1 MGSGLSRN
9 NRIHGKKGSK
19 RGLLIGAGLVAAT
32 VVIGVIVYLPLPV
45 SDHPNDSKVDNL
57 ANAEPPDSIN
67 EVTNAPPETV
77 RTNTPTSSGGPQDPI
92 TEEPLPKGLEA
103 LKALAEKGDAKAQNK
118 LGEKY
123 YYGRG
128 VEKDYK
134 KAINWYRKAAEQGND
149 SGQTMTGV
157 MYRRGWGVEED
168 DEEAVKWFRKAAEQ
182 GHAWGQDNLGD
193 MYDEG
198 EGVEEDDER
207 AVFWYRKAAAQG
219 WQWAQYNLGMMY
231 MKGEGVEKNIRQAYL
246 WYSLA
251 AEQDDEDSKKR
262 KKETAGQL
270 TSEDIKKV
278 NQWTKQWSVWKLAR
292 GWPEN
297 PQASEGPFAALEKKF
312 GFRVHYEGDDIFTG
326 DPNREDNPAKPIEP
340 DELNRLPGI
349 MEKALAKY
357 PPWVVQKY
365 LHRVRWVEDLFLK
378 GENVEGAADHPTRS
392 FYVEVSENNES
403 YSDIEVEVTFHHEFA
418 HILDEEFPF
427 PKEAWRACNPEGFIY
442 KEREDDPGKELWG
455 KGFVSNYAQSE
466 IDEDFC
472 ELTGL
477 IFAQPR
483 KARLLI
489 DNFPRLQ
496 AKYRLWLKFY
506 QKIDPDYFTEERF
519 FPEGLID
526 PDLPHPELVSHDD
539 LVDLNGTYLYLPTG
553 RPYSARALEY
563 RDKKKT
569 KKKYETLYRDGKGM
583 STSWYFYKDGKLK
596 QIDKYKDGKRISD
609 IYFHSNGQKSER
621 HYENDKLNG
630 LSTWW
635 DKEGKLEH
643 KDKYQDSK
651 RISSIFFHPN
661 GEKRREQYYKNGKVD
676 GIVTR
681 WHDNGQKAYGATY
694 RDGKQIEPTVKRWN
708 RDGSPK
714 TLK

>member
-1 MGSGLSRN
+1 MSIYISRGEETSGPYSLEQVQEYLAEGLLLPTDLAWLEGMENWVPLSELVWEAAYPEIVGSTE
-9 NRIHGKKGSK
+9 KKGSQK
-19 RGLLIGAGLVAAT
+19 GLLIGAGLMAAAA
-32 VVIGVIVYLPLPV
+32 VIGVFVYLGN
-45 SDHPNDSKVDNL
+45 NDSVAFDENNPDDFTVLEQTNSTASIPLEDGAGKNNL
-57 ANAEPPDSIN
+57 ANHQLP
-67 EVTNAPPETV
+67 V
-77 RTNTPTSSGGPQDPI
+77 DP
-92 TEEPLPKGLEA
+92 
-103 LKALAEKGDAKAQNK
+103 KAQYK

-123 YYGRG
+123 YFGNG
-128 VEKDYK
+128 VEKDSE
-134 KAINWYRKAAEQGND
+134 KAIKWYRKAADQGHAKAQY
-149 SGQTMTGV
+149 SLGV
-157 MYRRGWGVEED
+157 MYD
-168 DEEAVKWFRKAAEQ
+168 S
-182 GHAWGQDNLGD
+182 
-193 MYDEG
+193 G
-198 EGVEEDDER
+198 EGVEEDDEQ
-207 AVFWYRKAAAQG
+207 AVDWYRKAAGQGHAMAQS
-219 WQWAQYNLGMMY
+219 NLGAMY
-231 MKGEGVEKNIRQAYL
+231 YNGEGVEKNIRRAYL
-246 WYSLA
+246 WMSLA
-251 AEQDDEDSKKR
+251 ANQEHKIAEKNRPKAAAELMPEQIAQLDKWV
-262 KKETAGQL
+262 KE
-270 TSEDIKKV
+270 
-278 NQWTKQWSVWKLAR
+278 WSAWKLAR

-427 PKEAWRACNPEGFIY
+427 PKEAWRACNPEGFVY
-442 KEREDDPGKELWG
+442 KEREDDPGKDLWE

-466 IDEDFC
+466 IDEDFP

-477 IFAQPR
+477 IFAEPR

-506 QKIDPDYFTEERF
+506 QKIDPDYFTDERF
-519 FPEGLID
+519 FPAGLID
-526 PDLPHPELVSHDD
+526 PDLPHPELVSHED

-553 RPYSARALEY
+553 RPYSAKALEY

-569 KKKYETLYRDGKGM
+569 QKKYETLYRDGKEV
-583 STSWYFYKDGKLK
+583 SESWYFYKDGKLE
-596 QIDKYKDGKRISD
+596 Q
-609 IYFHSNGQKSER
+609 
-621 HYENDKLNG
+621 
-630 LSTWW
+630 
-635 DKEGKLEH
+635 
-643 KDKYQDSK
+643 KDKYRDDK

-694 RDGKQIEPTVKRWN
+694 RDGKQIEPTIKRWN

-714 TLK
+714 TFK